1 MKAIY
6 SDVRG
11 DREKAEPLGPEAL
24 AAPTPV
30 YCWRCGSTDTMPI
43 LTTQTKLAEKY
54 RCLECGA
61 VTRVPGR
68 VLKMAKKLEE
78 ESGR

>member
-1 MKAIY
+1 
-6 SDVRG
+6 
-11 DREKAEPLGPEAL
+11 
-24 AAPTPV
+24 
-30 YCWRCGSTDTMPI
+30 MPI

-78 ESGR
+78 ESRR